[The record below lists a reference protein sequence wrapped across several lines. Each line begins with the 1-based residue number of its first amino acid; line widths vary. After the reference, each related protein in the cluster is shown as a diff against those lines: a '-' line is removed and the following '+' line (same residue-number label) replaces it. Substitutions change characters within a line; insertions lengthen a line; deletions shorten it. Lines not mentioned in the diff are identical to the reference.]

1 MDVCKNRKYVLLTEN
16 SLDMEVEQNEKFILQ
31 HKGQMGFYQ
40 AVPA

>member
-1 MDVCKNRKYVLLTEN
+1 MSARTENMYYLQEN
-16 SLDMEVEQNEKFILQ
+16 SLEMEVEQNEKFVLQ